1 MRMKIAE
8 ELAKVNHISITTDA
22 WTSQATT
29 SYLTITVHTI
39 DDSWNMVPKVLQT
52 REFKQP
58 HDGEHI
64 KQIIR

>member
-1 MRMKIAE
+1 MD

-29 SYLTITVHTI
+29 SFLTVTAHTL
-39 DDSWNMVPKVLQT
+39 DEDWNMVSRVLQT

>member
-1 MRMKIAE
+1 MD
-8 ELAKVNHISITTDA
+8 ELAQVNHISITTDA

-29 SYLTITVHTI
+29 SFLTVTAHTL
-39 DDSWNMVPKVLQT
+39 DEYWNMVSRVLQT

>member
-1 MRMKIAE
+1 MD

-29 SYLTITVHTI
+29 FFLTVTAHTL
-39 DDSWNMVPKVLQT
+39 DEDWNMVSRVLQT

>member
-1 MRMKIAE
+1 MD
-8 ELAKVNHISITTDA
+8 ELAKVNHISITTDT

-29 SYLTITVHTI
+29 SFLTVTAHTL
-39 DDSWNMVPKVLQT
+39 DEDWNMVSRVLQT